1 MPDFDDYDDV
11 ITRPKVQA
19 EQHGNS
25 EQERNQ
31 RTRTLLEKRKD
42 AILDALADPNLNRGE
57 RELLEAKR
65 KNIRADISTI
75 KYGAP
80 IHVLRALDRKWR

>member
-11 ITRPKVQA
+11 TTRPKVWP

-25 EQERNQ
+25 DQERLH

-42 AILDALADPNLNRGE
+42 AIIDALADPNLSRGE
-57 RELLEAKR
+57 RQLLEAQHKEV
-65 KNIRADISTI
+65 KADIRTI

-80 IHVLRALDRKWR
+80 LRVLRAAERKWR